1 MFKKKQKNDP
11 SEQSH
16 CKSIVPG
23 SQTHRLK
30 TVFMA
35 LSNLRKLSWWLSPF
49 DLASVIKSTAW
60 NFRIG
65 RGTVHW
71 LSIFGPNVKSCLVGK
86 LMPAESAAEKQNCL
100 TATAN
105 QLSLLSKEFIYTSH
119 VMSFW
124 MGKTVTKTNQHGIFT
139 GQNQKY
145 NCYSW
150 ASRFC

>member
-1 MFKKKQKNDP
+1 MGFSRGSNVHEKQKNDP

-30 TVFMA
+30 TVFVA
-35 LSNLRKLSWWLSPF
+35 LSNFRKLSWWLSPF

-86 LMPAESAAEKQNCL
+86 LMLAESAAEKQNCL
-100 TATAN
+100 IATAN
-105 QLSLLSKEFIYTSH
+105 QLSLL
-119 VMSFW
+119 
-124 MGKTVTKTNQHGIFT
+124 
-139 GQNQKY
+139 
-145 NCYSW
+145 
-150 ASRFC
+150 